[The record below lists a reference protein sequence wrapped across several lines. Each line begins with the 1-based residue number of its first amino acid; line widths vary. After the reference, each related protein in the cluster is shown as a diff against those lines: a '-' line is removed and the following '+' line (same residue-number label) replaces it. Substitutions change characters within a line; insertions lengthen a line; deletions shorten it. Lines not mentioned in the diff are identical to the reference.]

1 MSTHDEWEELAA
13 GHALGALEPDDEQ
26 RFEAHLA
33 TCDDCRQVTADTEA
47 VMADMAYAS
56 EQMAPPPELKLRLM
70 ASIHDASEG
79 PAMGVV
85 STPDTLEVIRNRRA
99 TVGRHTREKL
109 TVNWVRLA
117 AAASVVLLAII
128 AGGVWSLQGTSNA
141 NPAFV
146 ALQSPTGSTDVA
158 TVEVLG
164 DKAWLI
170 NSTMPTND
178 SRSSQYVLW
187 TVPAEGAPT
196 AVGGFDVEPG
206 HAVVAVGRITATRG
220 HVAAFAVSK
229 EPGRTVPAAPTVV
242 VAKGS
247 VKWPVVDAYRTYS

>member
-1 MSTHDEWEELAA
+1 MSTHEEWEELAA

-33 TCDDCRQVTADTEA
+33 TCGDCLQVMIDTEA
-47 VMADMAYAS
+47 VMAEMAYAS
-56 EQMAPPPELKLRLM
+56 EQYAPPPELKSRLM
-70 ASIHDASEG
+70 AAIHDASDG
-79 PAMGVV
+79 PSMGVV
-85 STPDTLEVIRNRRA
+85 SAPDTLEIMRDKRNRA
-99 TVGRHTREKL
+99 GRHTRDKL
-109 TVNWVRLA
+109 VVNWVRLA

-128 AGGVWSLQGTSNA
+128 AGGVWSLHGGNGD

-164 DKAWLI
+164 DKAWVI
-170 NSTMPTND
+170 NSSIPTND
-178 SRSSQYVLW
+178 SSDSQYVLW

-196 AVGGFDVEPG
+196 AVGGFDVSPG
-206 HAVVAVGRITATRG
+206 HAVVSVGNITVGRG

-229 EPGRTVPAAPTVV
+229 EPGRVVPTTPTTG

-247 VKWPVVDAYRTYS
+247 VKWPVVDAYRTYP

>member
-26 RFEAHLA
+26 RYEAHLA
-33 TCDDCRQVTADTEA
+33 TCSECLQVLADTEA
-47 VMADMAYAS
+47 VMADLAYAS
-56 EQMAPPPELKLRLM
+56 EPAGPPPELKARLM
-70 ASIHDASEG
+70 SAIHDASDG
-79 PAMGVV
+79 PSMGVV
-85 STPDTLEVIRNRRA
+85 SSPDTLEIMRERRA
-99 TVGRHTREKL
+99 SAGRHAREKL
-109 TVNWVRLA
+109 VVNWVRLA

-128 AGGVWSLQGTSNA
+128 AGGVWSLQGTSDT

-146 ALQSPTGSTDVA
+146 ALQSPTGTTDVA

-164 DKAWLI
+164 DKAWVI
-170 NSTMPTND
+170 NSTIPTND
-178 SRSSQYVLW
+178 SSDSQYVLW

-196 AVGGFDVEPG
+196 AVGGFDVAPG
-206 HAVVAVGRITATRG
+206 HTVVSVGRITATRG

-229 EPGRTVPAAPTVV
+229 EPGRTVPTTPTTV

-247 VKWPVVDAYRTYS
+247 VKWPVVDAYRTYP